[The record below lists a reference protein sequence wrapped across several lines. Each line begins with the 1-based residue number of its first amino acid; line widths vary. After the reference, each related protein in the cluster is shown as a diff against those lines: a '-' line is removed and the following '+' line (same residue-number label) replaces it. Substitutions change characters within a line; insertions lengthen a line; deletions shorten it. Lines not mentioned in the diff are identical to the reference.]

1 MQKITVLREAL
12 ELSLSLLGVSKKRK
26 KKKKLNKKGQCDLG
40 SHPYSVEARFKSPVF
55 MTERDAL
62 SPRLLVLQ
70 MDRKIE
76 FTEVHGTCRGDA

>member
-1 MQKITVLREAL
+1 MRQLAEDNRSPRTLPFPARCVQK
-12 ELSLSLLGVSKKRK
+12 K

-40 SHPYSVEARFKSPVF
+40 SHPFSVEARFKSPVF

-70 MDRKIE
+70 TERKIE
-76 FTEVHGTCRGDA
+76 FTEVHGTCQGDA